1 MSPIIAQL
9 AVAAFQ
15 ALVQALESKLS
26 QEEKALVLLDPDD
39 FVAPEEQAAFDLVK
53 ARARRVWI
61 FGRED

>member
-1 MSPIIAQL
+1 MSPTIAQI

-26 QEEKALVLLDPDD
+26 HEEKSLLLLDPDD
-39 FVAPEEQAAFDLVK
+39 FSTPEEQAAFDLVK
-53 ARARRVWI
+53 ARARRVWV